1 MGLMDKILH
10 PGSKDQAASQGDQPL
25 YSDSER
31 QRIEQQ
37 GNIQNPNTSS
47 SGQPM
52 GDSTGDRSHGLRHPV
67 QSAAGRANE
76 GQYAQAGSYGSGSTN
91 LDPNNDGY
99 GSSGRQKLQ
108 AQDPVDPRSIRGQ
121 NAIYDNSDRA
131 DKHNFLHRDHQ
142 GSGKANDQ
150 DLSNQMG
157 RTSLENRDAIP
168 TAGGEKLGGLGSNTD
183 RERYPSQPHHYGRD
197 AALGAGAI
205 GVGEHER
212 RKHHDG
218 EMMSGGLGSGNERER
233 EREQQQH
240 HYGRDAALA
249 GGAGAG
255 AIGLEEHERRKHAGG
270 ERMGGLGSSNEQE
283 RLQGQQQPQHH
294 YGRDAALAGG
304 AGAGALGLEE
314 HERRKHADR
323 ERMGGL
329 GSGDE
334 RRHGQNL
341 SSDAAVLHGG
351 QDVPPNAYYE
361 ALKDKDTGHMVNS
374 TGQGGS
380 SSQPDHHYGRDAAL
394 AGGAGAGALGLEEH
408 ERRKHA
414 GGNNM
419 GGLGS
424 GNDQGLQQSGQQQHH
439 YGRDAGLVGGAG
451 AGVIG
456 IEEYE
461 RRNKHTGGEN
471 TGGLGSGSRNEP
483 YDSQKQHHYGR
494 DAALAGG
501 ALGVGEHEHRKHERQ
516 GQSGMNDQYG
526 QDSSSYPSNSG
537 RHADEVMGATGAG
550 AAGHGL
556 FHHGKG
562 HSGEGEQGLNKPL
575 PGVGSEAGSGVSI
588 EKRLGAA
595 YEAGYR
601 DAMAH
606 VEAERQRG
614 FSVA

>member
-25 YSDSER
+25 YSAGER
-31 QRIEQQ
+31 QQMEQQ
-37 GNIQNPNTSS
+37 ANIQNPNTSS
-47 SGQPM
+47 SGQTM
-52 GDSTGDRSHGLRHPV
+52 GGSSEDRSHQLRHPV
-67 QSAAGRANE
+67 QNAAGRANE
-76 GQYAQAGSYGSGSTN
+76 GQYAQPGSYGSGVNN

-99 GSSGRQKLQ
+99 GSSERQKLQ
-108 AQDPVDPRSIRGQ
+108 AHDPVDPRSIRGQ

-131 DKHNFLHRDHQ
+131 DKHNFLHRDHH
-142 GSGKANDQ
+142 GSGKSNDQ

-157 RTSLENRDAIP
+157 GTSLENRDAIP

-183 RERYPSQPHHYGRD
+183 RERYPSQTHHYGRD

-212 RKHHDG
+212 RRHHDG
-218 EMMSGGLGSGNERER
+218 ETMSGGLGSGNERD
-233 EREQQQH
+233 QQQH

-270 ERMGGLGSSNEQE
+270 ERMGGLGSSNEQD
-283 RLQGQQQPQHH
+283 RLQGQQQSQHH

-341 SSDAAVLHGG
+341 SSDEAVLHGG

-361 ALKDKDTGHMVNS
+361 ALKDKNTGHMVYT
-374 TGQGGS
+374 TGQSSGS
-380 SSQPDHHYGRDAAL
+380 SSKPDHHYGRDAAL

-419 GGLGS
+419 TGLGS
-424 GNDQGLQQSGQQQHH
+424 GNEQGLQTQGQPQHH

-451 AGVIG
+451 AGALG
-456 IEEYE
+456 LEEYE
-461 RRNKHTGGEN
+461 RRNKHAGGEN
-471 TGGLGSGSRNEP
+471 TGGLGSGN
-483 YDSQKQHHYGR
+483 
-494 DAALAGG
+494 
-501 ALGVGEHEHRKHERQ
+501 
-516 GQSGMNDQYG
+516 QYG
-526 QDSSSYPSNSG
+526 QDGSYPSNSG

-562 HSGEGEQGLNKPL
+562 QSDERDQGLNKPL
-575 PGVGSEAGSGVSI
+575 PGVGQETGSGVSI

-606 VEAERQRG
+606 VESERQRRL
-614 FSVA
+614 

>member
-37 GNIQNPNTSS
+37 GNIQNPNTNS

-168 TAGGEKLGGLGSNTD
+168 TAGGEKLGSLGSGTD

-212 RKHHDG
+212 RKHRDDD
-218 EMMSGGLGSGNERER
+218 ETMSGGLGSGSERER
-233 EREQQQH
+233 HYDQQQH

-270 ERMGGLGSSNEQE
+270 ERMGGLGSGN
-283 RLQGQQQPQHH
+283 
-294 YGRDAALAGG
+294 
-304 AGAGALGLEE
+304 
-314 HERRKHADR
+314 ERRD
-323 ERMGGL
+323 
-329 GSGDE
+329 
-334 RRHGQNL
+334 GQNL

-361 ALKDKDTGHMVNS
+361 ALKDKDTGHMVNT
-374 TGQGGS
+374 TGQSGS

-414 GGNNM
+414 GGNNNM

-424 GNDQGLQQSGQQQHH
+424 SNDQGLQNQGQSQHH

-483 YDSQKQHHYGR
+483 YDSEKQHHYGR

-537 RHADEVMGATGAG
+537 RRADEVMGATGAG

-562 HSGEGEQGLNKPL
+562 HSGEREQGLNKPL

-614 FSVA
+614 L

>member
-47 SGQPM
+47 SGQTM

-67 QSAAGRANE
+67 QSAAGRAND
-76 GQYAQAGSYGSGSTN
+76 GQYAQAGSYGSGSNN

-142 GSGKANDQ
+142 GSGKSNDQ
-150 DLSNQMG
+150 DLSSQMG

-168 TAGGEKLGGLGSNTD
+168 TAGGEKLGGLGSGTD

-212 RKHHDG
+212 RKHDAGG
-218 EMMSGGLGSGNERER
+218 ETMSGGLGSESERER
-233 EREQQQH
+233 QYGQQQH

-255 AIGLEEHERRKHAGG
+255 AIGLEEHERRKHTGG
-270 ERMGGLGSSNEQE
+270 ERMGGLGSGN
-283 RLQGQQQPQHH
+283 
-294 YGRDAALAGG
+294 
-304 AGAGALGLEE
+304 
-314 HERRKHADR
+314 ERRD
-323 ERMGGL
+323 
-329 GSGDE
+329 
-334 RRHGQNL
+334 GQNL
-341 SSDAAVLHGG
+341 SSDDAVLHGG

-361 ALKDKDTGHMVNS
+361 ALKDKDTGHMANT
-374 TGQGGS
+374 TGQSGLS
-380 SSQPDHHYGRDAAL
+380 SKPDHHYGRDAAL

-439 YGRDAGLVGGAG
+439 YGRDAGVVGGAG

-461 RRNKHTGGEN
+461 RRNKNTGGEKM
-471 TGGLGSGSRNEP
+471 GGLGSGNQNEP

-501 ALGVGEHEHRKHERQ
+501 ALGVGEHEHRKH
-516 GQSGMNDQYG
+516 
-526 QDSSSYPSNSG
+526 
-537 RHADEVMGATGAG
+537 G
-550 AAGHGL
+550 AAA
-556 FHHGKG
+556 
-562 HSGEGEQGLNKPL
+562 SQ
-575 PGVGSEAGSGVSI
+575 V
-588 EKRLGAA
+588 
-595 YEAGYR
+595 
-601 DAMAH
+601 
-606 VEAERQRG
+606 
-614 FSVA
+614 

>member
-47 SGQPM
+47 SGQTM

-67 QSAAGRANE
+67 QSAAGRAND
-76 GQYAQAGSYGSGSTN
+76 GQYAQAGSYGSGSNN

-108 AQDPVDPRSIRGQ
+108 AQDPVDPRSIR
-121 NAIYDNSDRA
+121 
-131 DKHNFLHRDHQ
+131 
-142 GSGKANDQ
+142 
-150 DLSNQMG
+150 
-157 RTSLENRDAIP
+157 
-168 TAGGEKLGGLGSNTD
+168 AGGEKLGGLGSGTD

-212 RKHHDG
+212 RKHDAGG
-218 EMMSGGLGSGNERER
+218 ETMSGGLGSESERAR
-233 EREQQQH
+233 QYGQQQH

-255 AIGLEEHERRKHAGG
+255 AIGLEEHERRKHTGG
-270 ERMGGLGSSNEQE
+270 ERMGGLGSGN
-283 RLQGQQQPQHH
+283 
-294 YGRDAALAGG
+294 
-304 AGAGALGLEE
+304 
-314 HERRKHADR
+314 ERRD
-323 ERMGGL
+323 
-329 GSGDE
+329 
-334 RRHGQNL
+334 GQNL
-341 SSDAAVLHGG
+341 SSDDAVLHGG

-361 ALKDKDTGHMVNS
+361 ALKDKDTGHMAN
-374 TGQGGS
+374 TAGQSGLS
-380 SSQPDHHYGRDAAL
+380 SKPDHHYGRDAAL

-439 YGRDAGLVGGAG
+439 YGRDAGVVGGAG

-461 RRNKHTGGEN
+461 RRNKNTGGEKM
-471 TGGLGSGSRNEP
+471 GGLGSGNQNEP

-501 ALGVGEHEHRKHERQ
+501 ALGVGEHEHRKHEGR

-537 RHADEVMGATGAG
+537 RHADEIMGATGAG

-562 HSGEGEQGLNKPL
+562 HSGEREQGLNKPL
-575 PGVGSEAGSGVSI
+575 PG
-588 EKRLGAA
+588 
-595 YEAGYR
+595 
-601 DAMAH
+601 DAMVH

-614 FSVA
+614 L

>member
-10 PGSKDQAASQGDQPL
+10 PGSKDQAASQSDQPL
-25 YSDSER
+25 YSASER
-31 QRIEQQ
+31 QNIEQQ

-47 SGQPM
+47 SGQTM
-52 GDSTGDRSHGLRHPV
+52 GGSSEDRSHQLRHPV
-67 QSAAGRANE
+67 QNAAGRANE
-76 GQYAQAGSYGSGSTN
+76 GQYAQPGSYGSGNNN

-99 GSSGRQKLQ
+99 GSSERQKLQ
-108 AQDPVDPRSIRGQ
+108 ANDPVDPRSIRGQ

-131 DKHNFLHRDHQ
+131 DKHNFLHRDHH
-142 GSGKANDQ
+142 GSRKSNDQ

-183 RERYPSQPHHYGRD
+183 RERYPSQTHHYGRD

-218 EMMSGGLGSGNERER
+218 ETMSGGLGSGNERER

-294 YGRDAALAGG
+294 YGRDATLAGG

-341 SSDAAVLHGG
+341 SSDEAVLHGG

-361 ALKDKDTGHMVNS
+361 ALKDKDTGHMANTS
-374 TGQGGS
+374 GQSGN
-380 SSQPDHHYGRDAAL
+380 PDHHYGRDAAL

-424 GNDQGLQQSGQQQHH
+424 GNDQGLQQPGQQQHH

-461 RRNKHTGGEN
+461 RRNKHAAGEN
-471 TGGLGSGSRNEP
+471 MGGLGSGN
-483 YDSQKQHHYGR
+483 
-494 DAALAGG
+494 
-501 ALGVGEHEHRKHERQ
+501 
-516 GQSGMNDQYG
+516 QYG
-526 QDSSSYPSNSG
+526 QDGSYPSNSG

-562 HSGEGEQGLNKPL
+562 QSGERDQGLNKPL
-575 PGVGSEAGSGVSI
+575 PGVGQETGSGVSM
-588 EKRLGAA
+588 EKKLGSA

-606 VEAERQRG
+606 MESERQRRL
-614 FSVA
+614 

>member
-47 SGQPM
+47 SGQTM

-67 QSAAGRANE
+67 QSAAGRAND
-76 GQYAQAGSYGSGSTN
+76 GQYAQAGSYGSGSNN

-99 GSSGRQKLQ
+99 GS
-108 AQDPVDPRSIRGQ
+108 IRGR
-121 NAIYDNSDRA
+121 NAIYDHSDRA
-131 DKHNFLHRDHQ
+131 DKHNFLHRDHH
-142 GSGKANDQ
+142 GSGKSNDQ

-168 TAGGEKLGGLGSNTD
+168 TAGGEKVGGLGSGTD

-197 AALGAGAI
+197 AALGAGAL

-212 RKHHDG
+212 RKHRDDG
-218 EMMSGGLGSGNERER
+218 ETMSGGLGSGSERER
-233 EREQQQH
+233 HFDQQQH

-270 ERMGGLGSSNEQE
+270 ERMGGLGSGNEQQ
-283 RLQGQQQPQHH
+283 RLQGQQQPQHR

-314 HERRKHADR
+314 HERRKRADG
-323 ERMGGL
+323 ERTSGL
-329 GSGDE
+329 GSSDE
-334 RRHGQNL
+334 RRHRQNL
-341 SSDAAVLHGG
+341 SSDEAVLHGG

-361 ALKDKDTGHMVNS
+361 ALKDKDTGRMANT
-374 TGQGGS
+374 TGQSGS
-380 SSQPDHHYGRDAAL
+380 ASQPDHHYGRDAAL

-414 GGNNM
+414 GGDNM

-424 GNDQGLQQSGQQQHH
+424 GNEQGLQQSGQQQHH
-439 YGRDAGLVGGAG
+439 YGRDAGLAAGAG

-456 IEEYE
+456 LEEYE
-461 RRNKHTGGEN
+461 RRNKNTGGEKM
-471 TGGLGSGSRNEP
+471 GGLGSGNQNEP
-483 YDSQKQHHYGR
+483 YDGQRQHHYGR

-501 ALGVGEHEHRKHERQ
+501 ALGVGEHEHRKHEQR
-516 GQSGMNDQYG
+516 GQSGRYEQYG
-526 QDSSSYPSNSG
+526 QDGSYPSNSG

-562 HSGEGEQGLNKPL
+562 HSGEREQGLNKPL
-575 PGVGSEAGSGVSI
+575 PGVGQEMGSGVSV

-606 VEAERQRG
+606 MEAERQRG
-614 FSVA
+614 L